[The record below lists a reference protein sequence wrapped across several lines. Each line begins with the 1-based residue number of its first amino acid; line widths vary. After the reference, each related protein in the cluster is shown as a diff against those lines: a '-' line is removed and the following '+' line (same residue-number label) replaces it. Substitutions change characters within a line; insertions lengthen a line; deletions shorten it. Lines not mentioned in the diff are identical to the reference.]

1 MVCTSEVGTFDC
13 GWALLVLLCSVSL
26 YKGVVMVN
34 ATLDRM
40 VAETAGM
47 FWPPEDGRGKVVEL
61 VAKVGVIAETEALIE
76 VGVLT
81 EMATW
86 ADL

>member
-1 MVCTSEVGTFDC
+1 MVCTSEVGAFDC
-13 GWALLVLLCSVSL
+13 GCAPLVLLCTVSL
-26 YKGVVMVN
+26 YKGVLMDKV
-34 ATLDRM
+34 TLDRM
-40 VAETAGM
+40 LAETAGIL
-47 FWPPEDGRGKVVEL
+47 WPPEDGRAKVVGL
-61 VAKVGVIAETEALIE
+61 VARVGVIAETEALIE